1 MPTQFE
7 EYNQSKALNL
17 VQTNM
22 AFAGSLGRWLED
34 EIDAKDSRT
43 FVLELAPVKMTWK
56 FLGIRL
62 KTSLRFKL
70 SGWEKASLRFQGVN
84 TDEKSATFNRPRKW
98 RLDHLGEA
106 AVALVIDSFTADK
119 VGCNLTVSTSAQ
131 GNIINERNLGQAQGG
146 KQIFIWYFRIIDQ
159 ADMVAWYNP
168 MQLARTATEVFF
180 STLFGRHADYRLME
194 ALTPD
199 SDSHFDYTREWQVCP
214 DHREQENVVGKLRDD
229 IWIDYVG
236 DVGDGWNST
245 YTVAHCLAQ
254 PTLNIANKEN
264 GKECLTKRGDILIFG
279 GDQVYP
285 IANRL
290 NYKQRLL
297 GPYQT
302 ALELPEP
309 PRPHAYAIPGNHDWY
324 DSLVSFTRLFC
335 QKRLFAGWQTNQS
348 RSYFALKLPGHWWL
362 LGTDVQLDSDID
374 VPQVNYFKKVAAE
387 QMSKDDRV
395 IICTAEPHWVYA
407 ALYAKDDSNYN
418 ENNLAYFEKRIIA
431 GKAKVAAFIAGDEH
445 HYRRFE
451 AEGGTQKITAG
462 GGGAF
467 LHPTHGAFLHRT
479 LGEELPSLPGGF
491 THKKS
496 YPSKWR
502 SGALSF
508 LNLPFIL
515 RNPLF
520 GLVTGLLYTLTCW
533 SVNAD
538 LSKAKSFTEAVVT
551 VMDKLAQTPGAV
563 FWVLLLFIGFLLF
576 TDTHSKWYRF
586 IAGPLHSLAHVFA
599 VFFIGWWATYDTV
612 VTRGL
617 KFDSFWQMVV
627 AGTWIFVGGWLV
639 GSTIVGLYL
648 LISLTGFGRHSNEAF
663 SSLSIQDWKN
673 FLRIRIE
680 ADGNLTLFPIGI
692 HKVPREWNRRK
703 DGGKG
708 PGYEPAT
715 EIKPTLIE
723 GPILFTPGENGDL
736 TVTMSDA
743 GCMKEAKQTTTPT
756 KVVGTSEE
764 G

>member
-7 EYNQSKALNL
+7 EYNQAKALNL

-34 EIDAKDSRT
+34 EIGTKDSRT
-43 FVLELAPVKMTWK
+43 FVLELAPVKLTWK
-56 FLGIRL
+56 LLGIRL

-106 AVALVIDSFTADK
+106 AVALVIDSFTTDK

-131 GNIINERNLGQAQGG
+131 GDIINERNLGQAHGG

-168 MQLARTATEVFF
+168 MQLSRTAVEVFF
-180 STLFGRHADYRLME
+180 STLFGRHSDYRLME

-199 SDSHFDYTREWQVCP
+199 SDSHFDYSKEWQIGT
-214 DHREQENVVGKLRDD
+214 DNREQENIVGKPRED

-245 YTVAHCLAQ
+245 YAIAHCIAQ
-254 PTLNIANKEN
+254 PTLALADEKT
-264 GKECLTKRGDILIFG
+264 GATCLTNRGDIMIFG

-302 ALELPEP
+302 ALESPEP

-335 QKRLFAGWQTNQS
+335 QKRFFAGWQTNQS

-374 VPQVNYFKKVAAE
+374 IPQVNYFKKVAE
-387 QMSKDDRV
+387 KMVKDDRV

-407 ALYAKDDSNYN
+407 ALYARDDSNYN
-418 ENNLAYFEKRIIA
+418 ENNLAYFEKRII
-431 GKAKVAAFIAGDEH
+431 GSKAKVVAFIAGDQH
-445 HYRRFE
+445 HYRRFQSRD
-451 AEGGTQKITAG
+451 GIQKITAG

-467 LHPTHGAFLHRT
+467 LHPTHG
-479 LGEELPSLPGGF
+479 EEIQELQGGF
-491 THKKS
+491 KHEKS
-496 YPSKWR
+496 YPSRER
-502 SGALSF
+502 SIALSF

-538 LSKAKSFTEAVVT
+538 LSKAKSFSDAVGK
-551 VMDKLAQTPGAV
+551 VMDKLALTPAAV

-576 TDTHSKWYRF
+576 TDTHSRWYRF
-586 IAGPLHSLAHVFA
+586 IAGTLHGLAHVFA

-612 VTRGL
+612 VTRDLEFG
-617 KFDSFWQMVV
+617 SFWQMVV
-627 AGTWIFVGGWLV
+627 AGVWIFVGGWLI

-648 LISLTGFGRHSNEAF
+648 LISLTVFGRHSNEAF

-680 ADGNLTLFPIGI
+680 ANGNLTLFPIGI
-692 HKVPREWNRRK
+692 HKVPRKWERRA
-703 DGGKG
+703 DGAKC
-708 PGYEPAT
+708 PGYQPAT
-715 EIKPTLIE
+715 PIKPTLIE
-723 GPILFTPGENGDL
+723 GPILFTPGENGDV
-736 TVTMSDA
+736 TVTMSVA
-743 GCMKEAKQTTTPT
+743 GCSKEAKQTTPAT
-756 KVVGTSEE
+756 KVVGKE